1 MHKIISSGSHGN
13 AVLYNNS
20 ILVDIGVSYKLIE
33 PYKNDIQI
41 VLLTHE
47 HQDHI
52 NYNTIEKLLFERP
65 SLRIGCDEY
74 MADLLTRKIWL
85 RQIDVYKIGCF
96 YDYGIF
102 KIQPIKLYHDVP
114 NVGYKIHIDEYKIIH
129 ATDTAHLNGIEAK
142 DYDLFAIEHNYNE
155 ETIHERIEQKEAN
168 GEFAYQKGSVNSH
181 LSEQQAKEFIFKN
194 RKPESKVIRLHES
207 KSS

>member
-20 ILVDIGVSYKLIE
+20 ILVDCGVSFKDLK
-33 PYKNDIQI
+33 PYLNQIQI

-47 HQDHI
+47 HGDHF
-52 NYNTIEKLLFERP
+52 YLSTILKMRQERP
-65 SLRIGCDEY
+65 SIRIACGKW
-74 MADLLTRKIWL
+74 MADLLYPIKRN
-85 RQIDVYKIGCF
+85 IDVLEIGKW
-96 YDYGIF
+96 YDYGVF
-102 KIQPIKLYHDVP
+102 KISPVKLFHDVP
-114 NVGYKIHIDEYKIIH
+114 NCGYRIHIDEYKIIH

-142 DYDLFAIEHNYNE
+142 DYDLYSIEHNYNE